1 MTRGSQNK
9 ERGAPERTCLV
20 SRETGPKSGLI
31 RFVVGPEDQ
40 IVPDIAGKLPG
51 RGLYVAANR
60 TLLGKAVKKNL
71 FSRAAKRPVKV
82 PETLV
87 ADVEAQLAARVASL
101 IGLARKAGRAVAG
114 FEKVKNWLINEDAQV
129 LVQASDGSGRGK
141 NKLSSPPGKGA
152 FIGVL
157 TATELGLA
165 FGREHVIHAALAPGG
180 LTKSIVEDAARLSG
194 LREDLG
200 GTSTGKGTKNI

>member
-1 MTRGSQNK
+1 MTRGGQNK

-20 SRETGPKSGLI
+20 SRETGSKSGLI
-31 RFVVGPEDQ
+31 RFVIGPDDQ
-40 IVPDIAGKLPG
+40 VVPDIAGKLPG
-51 RGLYVAANR
+51 RGMYVAANR
-60 TLLGKAVKKNL
+60 SLLDKAVKKNL

-101 IGLARKAGRAVAG
+101 IGLARKAGKAVAG
-114 FEKVKNWLINEDAQV
+114 FEKVKNWLVNEDAQV

-157 TATELGLA
+157 TASELGLA
-165 FGREHVIHAALAPGG
+165 FGRQTVIHGALASGG
-180 LTKSIVEDAARLSG
+180 LTLRVVEEAHRLNGVRKNEAGSG
-194 LREDLG
+194 QP
-200 GTSTGKGTKNI
+200 KG